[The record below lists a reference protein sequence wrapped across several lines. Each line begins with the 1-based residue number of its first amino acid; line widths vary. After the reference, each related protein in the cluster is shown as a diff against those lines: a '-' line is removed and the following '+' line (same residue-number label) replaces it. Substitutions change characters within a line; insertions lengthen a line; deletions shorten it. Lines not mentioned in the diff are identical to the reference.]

1 LIVVL
6 HKKTQ
11 KSQVILEIL
20 PVQKKKKKKN
30 PKKKNKQKEQ
40 GERGGGGGGG
50 GGGGSQQMAAHKN
63 ELKCATFANYVK
75 ESIFK
80 DIIHS
85 RRTTILNKNT
95 CKYSNE
101 TIKPIQREE
110 VIFIRQFK

>member
-1 LIVVL
+1 M
-6 HKKTQ
+6 
-11 KSQVILEIL
+11 
-20 PVQKKKKKKN
+20 
-30 PKKKNKQKEQ
+30 
-40 GERGGGGGGG
+40 G
-50 GGGGSQQMAAHKN
+50 AHEN

-101 TIKPIQREE
+101 TIKPVQREE
-110 VIFIRQFK
+110 VIFMTQFT